1 VTEALDA
8 TPTGSEI
15 TLAALRDQR
24 KRLRNANSPG
34 RAILGAVHL
43 QEWVG
48 ARPSDSKRSERRFT
62 SEPKLGSFVQIAS
75 LRSLRAPIV
84 ALAVVAAIAATL
96 LELGV
101 CTRTVTFS
109 GPFHADRGHA
119 FRVDLRT
126 GSLRELPFMTG
137 GDGSQWPTSRLR
149 LFEDGAELTQA
160 HTLHE
165 TIRSLGG
172 GRFSHWHDSLYFS
185 ATDNSDPNT
194 SGHVYT
200 AVYSWKFRGW
210 ISSGIIVALLIGLRL
225 YGREIREILDRG
237 RRALPA
243 VRYGQIRLAMWSLVL
258 VACVAIPVYVVVD
271 HLASGRTTPQSIGGL
286 IPWTDSGAWVF
297 GALRTLVLGE
307 AHEWSARRPI
317 NTAFLASLLAAA
329 GHSLPIA
336 LLIRAVCLGAVV
348 YLFILQTSRSF
359 GAVAA
364 LIGAA
369 VIYGFADPFLSVGL
383 SEVNGLI
390 FGTLGISILLHAVQ
404 AKTSVWLALGLFF
417 LTMGLLTRSGAALI
431 LPALLA
437 WSAFSFA
444 ETRRVVIR
452 PVIVGSC
459 AIAAAW
465 LMSKV
470 LAYAYMPP
478 GISDNANFSYV
489 LYGLA
494 KGGQSWMTFCD
505 DIARLDGTS
514 CFSTAD
520 SVLAKIAYAR
530 SIELILADP
539 RPFLKGVLNFTL
551 NFLRDIGN
559 YLPMTGRRVLL
570 ILGMIGL
577 LSSIFGH
584 AGAPGRF
591 ALAALIGIVASA
603 GVIYWSEDGY
613 RLFAATMA
621 IDALIVAAGVD
632 AARRFVTRAAAP
644 AHDGNPENYFDFA
657 KTPALAGT
665 AGAFGMLLVAFTALA
680 PVVFRMESVP
690 AASASSIGCPT
701 DERKMTI
708 QLGRSSIFIRLTSA
722 HDAFAPEVAYDNFHR
737 DPRFGDVEIAEFLRT
752 LKVGDMLIAAIDLG
766 GETTR
771 GERLWLRMSDAGSL
785 VDGRFYVLCARQGTI
800 EAGTNSM
807 TIYTVTAFREIRAQ
821 P

>member
-1 VTEALDA
+1 M
-8 TPTGSEI
+8 
-15 TLAALRDQR
+15 
-24 KRLRNANSPG
+24 
-34 RAILGAVHL
+34 
-43 QEWVG
+43 
-48 ARPSDSKRSERRFT
+48 SERPFAFA
-62 SEPKLGSFVQIAS
+62 PKLGSFVQVAS
-75 LRSLRAPIV
+75 LRSLRAAI
-84 ALAVVAAIAATL
+84 AASAAVAAIAATL

-101 CTRTVTFS
+101 WTRTVTFS
-109 GPFHADRGHA
+109 APFHAEGGYA
-119 FRVDLRT
+119 FRVDLKK
-126 GSLRELPFMTG
+126 GSLWELPFTSG
-137 GDGSQWPTSRLR
+137 GDRSQWATSRLR

-165 TIRSLGG
+165 TIRKLGG
-172 GRFSHWHDSLYFS
+172 GRFSHWYDSVYFS
-185 ATDNSDPNT
+185 ATDNTDPSI

-200 AVYSWKFRGW
+200 AIYPWKVRGPIW
-210 ISSGIIVALLIGLRL
+210 FGILAALLVGLRV
-225 YGREIREILDRG
+225 YGREIHETLDRG

-243 VRYGQIRLAMWSLVL
+243 AQNGQIRLAMWSLVL
-258 VACVAIPVYVVVD
+258 VACIAFPVYVVLD
-271 HLASGRTTPQSIGGL
+271 HLTSGRTTLQSIGGL
-286 IPWTDSGAWVF
+286 VPWSDSEGWLAGAF
-297 GALRTLVLGE
+297 RTLVLGE
-307 AHEWSARRPI
+307 GTEFSARRPL
-317 NTAFLASLLAAA
+317 TTVFWAGLLAAA
-329 GHSLPIA
+329 SHSLPVA
-336 LLIRAVCLGAVV
+336 LLIRAVCLGAAV
-348 YLFILQTSRSF
+348 YLFIRQTLRSF

-369 VIYGFADPFLSVGL
+369 VIYGFAHPFLGTGL

-390 FGTLGISILLHAVQ
+390 FGTLGISILIHAVRT
-404 AKTSVWLALGLFF
+404 KSSEWFALGLFF
-417 LTMGLLTRSGAALI
+417 LTIGLLTRSGAVLI

-444 ETRRVVIR
+444 ETSRVVIR

-470 LAYAYMPP
+470 LAYAYIPP

-494 KGGQSWMTFCD
+494 KGGQSWRTFCD
-505 DIARLDGTS
+505 DIAKLDGTP

-520 SVLAKIAYAR
+520 SVLAKMAYAR

-539 RPFLKGVLNFTL
+539 RPFLAGVLNFAL
-551 NFLRDIGN
+551 NFLRDIGG
-559 YLPMTGRRVLL
+559 YLPMTARRVLL

-584 AGAPGRF
+584 AGVLGRF
-591 ALAALIGIVASA
+591 AVAALIGIVASA
-603 GVIYWSEDGY
+603 GLIYWSEDGY

-632 AARRFVTRAAAP
+632 AAGRFITRAAAP
-644 AHDGNPENYFDFA
+644 AQDRKPENYFDFA
-657 KTPALAGT
+657 KTPVLAGT
-665 AGAFGMLLVAFTALA
+665 AGAFGMLLVAFTAFA

-701 DERKMTI
+701 DERNVTI

-722 HDAFAPEVAYDNFHR
+722 HSAFAPEVAYDKFHR
-737 DPRFGDVEIAEFLRT
+737 DPLFGDVEIAEFLRT

-766 GETTR
+766 APTR
-771 GERLWLRMSDAGSL
+771 GERLWLRMSDARSL
-785 VDGRFYVLCARQGTI
+785 VDGRFYVLCARPSTI
-800 EAGTNSM
+800 EAGTNPM
-807 TIYTVTAFREIRAQ
+807 EIYTVTAFREIRAR